1 MKRIICQFRAGSSM
15 RHPFPIALL
24 LILVAGV
31 GARASLRPQY
41 GGTLRVQMSQRVVAM
56 DPRRWPLS
64 SVEAAAAERVDAL
77 VFDRLL
83 RFDDRGMLRPAL
95 AISWQHD
102 ALAKRWQFRIRD
114 GAKFSDGTPLTP
126 EMAALAL
133 QQILGNDFDVSA
145 TSDSVVIQAGR
156 SLPNFPEQLAT
167 GRYFIFHTATD
178 GSLSGTGPFLVADWP
193 AADAPGKASFVANES
208 CWAGRPFVDRVEVV
222 MGVDSQ
228 KQANAIALGQADVV
242 EVPAA
247 QVRRAAQRGVRTASS
262 DPVELFALVFDSTRP
277 AVQDQRI
284 RQAISLTID
293 RASIADV
300 VLQRQGV
307 PAGGLLPNWL
317 SGYAFLFP
325 ASSDLPRAKKLLAAT
340 GREVS
345 HPAPLALVYDSG
357 DAEARA
363 AAERVAVNLRVV
375 GITVQV
381 SEQIAGD
388 TAKSSV
394 ADARLVRLPITEPDP
409 ATALAVLLTSL
420 GEANAAPE
428 TLEQTYAAER
438 APIDAF
444 RVIPLVHASESY
456 GLGPQVRDWMAPRWG
471 GWRLE
476 DVWLAPAPA
485 AGGTTP

>member
-1 MKRIICQFRAGSSM
+1 MPKS
-15 RHPFPIALL
+15 
-24 LILVAGV
+24 
-31 GARASLRPQY
+31 
-41 GGTLRVQMSQRVVAM
+41 
-56 DPRRWPLS
+56 
-64 SVEAAAAERVDAL
+64 
-77 VFDRLL
+77 
-83 RFDDRGMLRPAL
+83 
-95 AISWQHD
+95 
-102 ALAKRWQFRIRD
+102 IR
-114 GAKFSDGTPLTP
+114 
-126 EMAALAL
+126 
-133 QQILGNDFDVSA
+133 
-145 TSDSVVIQAGR
+145 
-156 SLPNFPEQLAT
+156 
-167 GRYFIFHTATD
+167 
-178 GSLSGTGPFLVADWP
+178 
-193 AADAPGKASFVANES
+193 
-208 CWAGRPFVDRVEVV
+208 
-222 MGVDSQ
+222 
-228 KQANAIALGQADVV
+228 
-242 EVPAA
+242 
-247 QVRRAAQRGVRTASS
+247 
-262 DPVELFALVFDSTRP
+262 
-277 AVQDQRI
+277 
-284 RQAISLTID
+284 
-293 RASIADV
+293 
-300 VLQRQGV
+300 
-307 PAGGLLPNWL
+307 
-317 SGYAFLFP
+317 
-325 ASSDLPRAKKLLAAT
+325 SSDLGGVRAKKLLAAT